1 MVVGVKHMKQSPAG
15 GEIRVK
21 HSLNTLRGSR
31 MQSVT
36 RQRFIESLSEG
47 NKMSRFC
54 FLIVTALL
62 TLSATASA
70 TTFSFNTD
78 PFAGS
83 NALTTP
89 GRQIVGGESFISFDT
104 ATDVFALGSSVFGVG
119 DEVHFANDVVGNL
132 PPGGVNVIVLETLD
146 NDANSATPFGAGNA
160 ADLIAGQIT
169 SPGPGFF
176 IYFNSGLNLPRL
188 VFSTDLSEPTSDL
201 KILARLTDFSGQPD
215 VLPTFSEANFS
226 VTQVPEPATLLLM
239 TTGGALLVSRRFR
252 SKRTRE

>member
-1 MVVGVKHMKQSPAG
+1 M
-15 GEIRVK
+15 
-21 HSLNTLRGSR
+21 LR
-31 MQSVT
+31 
-36 RQRFIESLSEG
+36 
-47 NKMSRFC
+47 

-70 TTFSFNTD
+70 TAFPFNSD

-132 PPGGVNVIVLETLD
+132 PTGGANVIVLETLD
-146 NDANSATPFGAGNA
+146 NDANPMTPFGAGNA
-160 ADLIAGQIT
+160 ADVIASQIT

-188 VFSTDLSEPTSDL
+188 VFSTDLNDNTADL
-201 KILARLTDFSGQPD
+201 KVLFRMTNLSGQPD
-215 VLPTFSEANFS
+215 ALPAFSASNFAF
-226 VTQVPEPATLLLM
+226 VPEPPTLMLLAAAGM
-239 TTGGALLVSRRFR
+239 LGVGRTSFRRR
-252 SKRTRE
+252 RA

>member
-1 MVVGVKHMKQSPAG
+1 MP
-15 GEIRVK
+15 R
-21 HSLNTLRGSR
+21 
-31 MQSVT
+31 
-36 RQRFIESLSEG
+36 
-47 NKMSRFC
+47 

-70 TTFSFNTD
+70 TTFSFITD

-83 NALTTP
+83 TALTTP

-132 PPGGVNVIVLETLD
+132 PTGGVNVIVLETLD

-160 ADLIAGQIT
+160 ADLIAGQVT
-169 SPGPGFF
+169 TPGPGFF

-188 VFSTDLSEPTSDL
+188 VFSTDLDDNTADL
-201 KILARLTDFSGQPD
+201 KVLFRMNNLSGQPD
-215 VLPTFSEANFS
+215 ALPTFTASNFA
-226 VTQVPEPATLLLM
+226 VVPEPPTLMLLAAGGM
-239 TTGGALLVSRRFR
+239 VWVGRTTHRRR
-252 SKRTRE
+252 RTLTD

>member
-1 MVVGVKHMKQSPAG
+1 M
-15 GEIRVK
+15 
-21 HSLNTLRGSR
+21 LR
-31 MQSVT
+31 
-36 RQRFIESLSEG
+36 
-47 NKMSRFC
+47 

-70 TTFSFNTD
+70 TTFPFNTD

-132 PPGGVNVIVLETLD
+132 PSGGVNVIVLETLD

-160 ADLIAGQIT
+160 ADLIASQIT

-188 VFSTDLSEPTSDL
+188 VFSTDLSDNTADL
-201 KILARLTDFSGQPD
+201 KVLFRMTNLSGQPD
-215 VLPTFSEANFS
+215 ALPTFTASNFAA
-226 VTQVPEPATLLLM
+226 VPEPSTLMLLAAAGM
-239 TTGGALLVSRRFR
+239 LGVGRTTLRRR
-252 SKRTRE
+252 RA

>member
-1 MVVGVKHMKQSPAG
+1 MP
-15 GEIRVK
+15 R
-21 HSLNTLRGSR
+21 
-31 MQSVT
+31 
-36 RQRFIESLSEG
+36 
-47 NKMSRFC
+47 

-70 TTFSFNTD
+70 TTFSFNAD

-104 ATDVFALGSSVFGVG
+104 ATDIFALGSSVFGVG

-132 PPGGVNVIVLETLD
+132 PTDGVNVVVLETLD
-146 NDANSATPFGAGNA
+146 NDGNPATPFGAGNA

-169 SPGPGFF
+169 TPGPGFF

-188 VFSTDLSEPTSDL
+188 VFSTDLSDNTADL
-201 KILARLTDFSGQPD
+201 KVLFRMTNLSGDPD
-215 VLPTFSEANFS
+215 ALQHFTASNFAF
-226 VTQVPEPATLLLM
+226 VPEPSTLTLLATAGMLGLGRTALRRRRPM
-239 TTGGALLVSRRFR
+239 TDASRVRGG
-252 SKRTRE
+252 

>member
-1 MVVGVKHMKQSPAG
+1 MP
-15 GEIRVK
+15 
-21 HSLNTLRGSR
+21 
-31 MQSVT
+31 
-36 RQRFIESLSEG
+36 RF
-47 NKMSRFC
+47 R

-70 TTFSFNTD
+70 TTFPFNTD

-132 PPGGVNVIVLETLD
+132 PTGGVNVIVLETLD
-146 NDANSATPFGAGNA
+146 NDANSTTPFGAGNA

-188 VFSTDLSEPTSDL
+188 VFSTDLNDNTADL
-201 KILARLTDFSGQPD
+201 KVLFRMTNLSGQPD
-215 VLPTFSEANFS
+215 ALPTFTASNFA
-226 VTQVPEPATLLLM
+226 VVPEPPTLMLLAAAGM
-239 TTGGALLVSRRFR
+239 LGVGRTTLRRR
-252 SKRTRE
+252 RA